1 MKRAVLIVCFLCISL
16 RTWGNNPRASS
27 GFEMR
32 EVEST
37 WPGIVMQVIEVDRIA
52 GNRLLVGVRL
62 VATPN
67 APGTTLIG
75 TPPVVPPN
83 ATKEELAI
91 GFGPSAFSLEGS
103 IMTEE
108 RTQEKYPMLPRNLV
122 ASGYR
127 SSVIMASLAPREA
140 LILTIQFPAPP
151 PPPPDDTGKI
161 PKQTVSILL
170 PRAKGPITKIV
181 IPPPTPPAPGQ

>member
-1 MKRAVLIVCFLCISL
+1 
-16 RTWGNNPRASS
+16 
-27 GFEMR
+27 MR

-62 VATPN
+62 AATPN

-75 TPPVVPPN
+75 TLPVVPPN

-91 GFGPSAFSLEGS
+91 GFGPGAFSLEGS

-108 RTQEKYPMLPRNLV
+108 RTQEKYPTLPANLA

-127 SSVIMASLAPREA
+127 PSAIMASLAPREA

-151 PPPPDDTGKI
+151 PPPPDENGKI
-161 PKQTVSILL
+161 PRQTISILL
-170 PRAKGPITKIV
+170 PKAKGPITRIV
-181 IPPPTPPAPGQ
+181 IPPPTPPASAAPAQ